1 MDIQVSQKMTL
12 KIGEHTFEITTQ
24 EAEKLYS
31 ELFSILGKHN
41 QFQLTYPSG
50 VRGPTLGPAYATT
63 NGENI
68 ALLKGNP

>member
-50 VRGPTLGPAYATT
+50 VRGPTLY
-63 NGENI
+63 
-68 ALLKGNP
+68 